1 MIVVESVVRLIL
13 ASDLYLHGSFLEG
26 TFGMQYH
33 HTGYGIAAI
42 HERGRALQ
50 YFHRMHTLLV
60 DFKSVLIT
68 PLLSFLSDTLVHD
81 DHSVVAKATNDRLRD
96 ACSGTYLR
104 QSRQVSN
111 GIHNVGADGLVQRF
125 GRYDHEGRGRIL
137 QSLRSGNALHRH
149 FAQDGFLHRV
159 DAVLQTVAVPVLLLG
174 RDRHGDCPQADSYI
188 YNNVFHNTCPPV

>member
-1 MIVVESVVRLIL
+1 
-13 ASDLYLHGSFLEG
+13 
-26 TFGMQYH
+26 MQYH

-42 HERGRALQ
+42 HERGRTLQ

-60 DFKSVLIT
+60 DFESVLIT

-111 GIHNVGADGLVQRF
+111 GIHNVGADGLVQRL

-137 QSLRSGNALHRH
+137 QSLGAGNALNRH
-149 FAQDGFLHRV
+149 FAQNSFLHRV
-159 DAVLQTVAVPVLLLG
+159 DAVLQAVAVFVNMLC
-174 RDRHGDCPQADSYI
+174 RDRQRDCPQTDTYI
-188 YNNVFHNTCPPV
+188 YNNVFHIPKTPVC